1 MTPFRY
7 DGSNSQPELPGLN
20 VFNYSRTDFAV
31 DSGVYHQVRN
41 LGVDGFLWGLK

>member
-20 VFNYSRTDFAV
+20 VFNYSRADFAV
-31 DSGVYHQVRN
+31 DDGVYAPVRY
-41 LGVDGFLWGLK
+41 LRVDDFLRSLK

>member
-20 VFNYSRTDFAV
+20 VFDYSPTAFTLDRYVYGPVRTLRV
-31 DSGVYHQVRN
+31 D
-41 LGVDGFLWGLK
+41 DFLWDLK